1 MTETSRWA
9 SLTSDGDISSAKPPT
24 FAPRWSTPS
33 TATSAARSCWTSP
46 DQSHHDLSHHDLS
59 HHDLSHHDLSHN
71 DLSHHDL
78 SHHDLSHHDLSHHD
92 QTWFGGLLSCQGE
105 RIGLTAGGEVS
116 INDEHAQRRSHRH
129 ASVDRWRHRRR

>member
-59 HHDLSHHDLSHN
+59 HHDLSHR
-71 DLSHHDL
+71 
-78 SHHDLSHHDLSHHD
+78 DLSHHD